1 MKRRIQNLI
10 VFCLACWA
18 IMIPVGALLKAARV
32 GSDTRIA
39 IWIVVGLVSMAV
51 GAFAVDRLQKMPD
64 PAKSKLTMLLFA
76 IVLLIWAIT
85 SAATK

>member
-1 MKRRIQNLI
+1 MKWHIQNLF

-18 IMIPVGALLKAARV
+18 IMIPVAAILKAARLRN
-32 GSDTRIA
+32 DTCIA

-64 PAKSKLTMLLFA
+64 YAKSKLSMLLFA
-76 IVLLIWAIT
+76 MALLIWAIT

>member
-1 MKRRIQNLI
+1 MKRNIQNLF

-18 IMIPVGALLKAARV
+18 IMIPVAAILKAARL
-32 GSDTRIA
+32 GDDTRIA

-64 PAKSKLTMLLFA
+64 SAKSKLTLFLIA
-76 IVLLIWAIT
+76 IVLLIWAIM

>member
-1 MKRRIQNLI
+1 
-10 VFCLACWA
+10 
-18 IMIPVGALLKAARV
+18 MIPVAAILKAARL
-32 GSDTRIA
+32 GDDTRIA

-64 PAKSKLTMLLFA
+64 SAKSKLTLFLIA
-76 IVLLIWAIT
+76 IVLLIWAIM

>member
-1 MKRRIQNLI
+1 MKRHIQNLI

-18 IMIPVGALLKAARV
+18 FMIPTAAILKAARV

-39 IWIVVGLVSMAV
+39 IWIVIGLVSMAV

-64 PAKSKLTMLLFA
+64 PAKTKLTVFLAAMA
-76 IVLLIWAIT
+76 LLIWAIT
-85 SAATK
+85 TAATK

>member
-1 MKRRIQNLI
+1 MKRHIQNLI

-18 IMIPVGALLKAARV
+18 FMIPTAAILKAARV

-39 IWIVVGLVSMAV
+39 IWIVIGLVSMAV

-64 PAKSKLTMLLFA
+64 PAKTKLTVFLAAIALLT
-76 IVLLIWAIT
+76 WAIT
-85 SAATK
+85 SAAVE

>member
-1 MKRRIQNLI
+1 MKRHIQNLF

-18 IMIPVGALLKAARV
+18 FMIPVAAILKAARL
-32 GSDTRIA
+32 GDDTRIA

-64 PAKSKLTMLLFA
+64 PAKTKLTIFLAAM
-76 IVLLIWAIT
+76 VLLIWAIA
-85 SAATK
+85 SAVIQ

>member
-1 MKRRIQNLI
+1 MKRHIQNLI

-18 IMIPVGALLKAARV
+18 FMIPTAAILKAARV

-39 IWIVVGLVSMAV
+39 IWIVIGLVSMAV

-64 PAKSKLTMLLFA
+64 PAKTKLTVFLAAMA
-76 IVLLIWAIT
+76 LLIWAIT

>member
-1 MKRRIQNLI
+1 MKRHIQNLI

-18 IMIPVGALLKAARV
+18 FMIPTAGILKAARV

-39 IWIVVGLVSMAV
+39 IWIVIGLVSMAV

-64 PAKSKLTMLLFA
+64 PAKTKLTVFLAAMA
-76 IVLLIWAIT
+76 LLIWAIT
-85 SAATK
+85 TAATK

>member
-1 MKRRIQNLI
+1 MKRNIQNLF
-10 VFCLACWA
+10 VFCLTCWA
-18 IMIPVGALLKAARV
+18 FMIPTAAILKAARLRN
-32 GSDTRIA
+32 DTCIA

-64 PAKSKLTMLLFA
+64 YAKSKLSMLLFA
-76 IVLLIWAIT
+76 MALLIWAIT